1 MSSAHARRRV
11 VFRAGMLLLALASL
25 LSLTA
30 CIFEKSDYQG
40 GGRSSQGAKS
50 TATATATDT
59 ATSTAPTSTTTATD
73 SGNLGDA
80 G

>member
-1 MSSAHARRRV
+1 MSSPRARRRV
-11 VFRAGMLLLALASL
+11 VFRAGMLVLALASL
-25 LSLTA
+25 LSFTA

-50 TATATATDT
+50 TATATD
-59 ATSTAPTSTTTATD
+59 TTTATTPTPTTTTPSGD
-73 SGNLGDA
+73 SGLLDG